1 MILDAKSDR
10 KTVKEMLSG
19 LLTHMDELQKRA
31 FEYKTYQKNFR
42 VSVYF
47 DCSIAVFSSA
57 GRHLTRKITYRGFKG
72 H

>member
-42 VSVYF
+42 VSFYF
-47 DCSIAVFSSA
+47 D
-57 GRHLTRKITYRGFKG
+57 
-72 H
+72 